1 MIDINQIIK
10 LYKIQNNKK
19 QLVFKERGV
28 VDRFPTSTKIKID
41 TVGLF
46 FELELKRDELYLLR
60 KAQDIVTEGL
70 FHLQKKTRLVVV
82 SEIGETMFDV
92 ETLSYE
98 LFENHVNFE
107 YELFASNESVERFR
121 FEVEF

>member
-121 FEVEF
+121 FEVEY

>member
-82 SEIGETMFDV
+82 SEIGETLFDV

-98 LFENHVNFE
+98 LFENRVNFE

-121 FEVEF
+121 FEVEY

>member
-10 LYKIQNNKK
+10 LYKIQNKKK

-121 FEVEF
+121 FEVEY

>member
-1 MIDINQIIK
+1 M
-10 LYKIQNNKK
+10 
-19 QLVFKERGV
+19 FKERGV

-98 LFENHVNFE
+98 LFENRVNFE

-121 FEVEF
+121 FEVEY

>member
-10 LYKIQNNKK
+10 LYKIQNKKK

-46 FELELKRDELYLLR
+46 FELELKRNELYLLR

-121 FEVEF
+121 FEVEY

>member
-46 FELELKRDELYLLR
+46 FELELKRNELYLLR
-60 KAQDIVTEGL
+60 KAEDIVTEGL

-98 LFENHVNFE
+98 LFENHVNFV

-121 FEVEF
+121 FEVEY

>member
-98 LFENHVNFE
+98 LFENRVNFE

-121 FEVEF
+121 FEVEY